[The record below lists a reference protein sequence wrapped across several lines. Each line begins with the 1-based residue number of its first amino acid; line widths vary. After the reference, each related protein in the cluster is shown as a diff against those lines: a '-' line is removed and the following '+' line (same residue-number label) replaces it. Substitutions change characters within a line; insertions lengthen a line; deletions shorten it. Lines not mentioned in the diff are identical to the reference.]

1 MEMKKDLAKI
11 CPILEAIMRHKE
23 NFKAKGIFLFQ
34 ILKINYNNEK
44 EIKKINNIQKLC
56 KIMLRLRKVS

>member
-23 NFKAKGIFLFQ
+23 NFKAKGIFLF
-34 ILKINYNNEK
+34 
-44 EIKKINNIQKLC
+44 
-56 KIMLRLRKVS
+56 